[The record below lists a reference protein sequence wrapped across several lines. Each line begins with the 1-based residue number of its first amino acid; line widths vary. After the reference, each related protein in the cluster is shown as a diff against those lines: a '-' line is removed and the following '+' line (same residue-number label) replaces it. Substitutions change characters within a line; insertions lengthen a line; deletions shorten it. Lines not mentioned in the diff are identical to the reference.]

1 MKVLAVINPISGGK
15 DKYEFKWFLR
25 ESCQRYGI
33 DLHEFSTTEHLEK
46 DKVRFGQHL
55 DKVKPDRILSVGGDG
70 TLLFTVTQLI
80 GKKIPVGVIPFGSA
94 NGMAVE
100 LGISMDPPVALEDFL
115 ISRYQRELD
124 LIRVNDRHYCM
135 HIGDVGLNARV
146 VEKFSKDE
154 NRGFF
159 TYAKYF
165 ISELQTA
172 ELIDFCVK
180 TEDGEKHLSG
190 YLLALANAR
199 KYGSGARLNNIGS
212 PFDGNFELVAG
223 LKKDIGSLFYIGLTR
238 FSEEI
243 DMNDIVEVIQC
254 KKAEIT
260 LKEPH
265 ILQLDGEVIEKTNKI
280 TAEIIP
286 GAVPLILL
294 ENTGAS

>member
-15 DKYEFKWFLR
+15 DKYEFKWLLR
-25 ESCQRYGI
+25 ESCRQYGI
-33 DLHEFSTTEHLEK
+33 ELEEFNTTSDLDKDKARFARQLEK
-46 DKVRFGQHL
+46 TRPERV
-55 DKVKPDRILSVGGDG
+55 LSVGGDG

-80 GKKIPVGVIPFGSA
+80 GKQIPVGIIPFGSA

-100 LGISMDPPVALEDFL
+100 LGISMDPAVALEDFL
-115 ISRYQRELD
+115 ISRYERKLD
-124 LIRVNDRHYCM
+124 LIKVNGRHYCM

-165 ISELQTA
+165 ISELQAA
-172 ELIDFCVK
+172 ELIDFSIK
-180 TEDGEKHLSG
+180 TEEGEKKLSG

-199 KYGSGARLNNIGS
+199 KYGSGAMLNNIGS
-212 PFDGNFELVAG
+212 PFDGKFELVAG

-243 DMNDIVEVIQC
+243 DMNDIVEVVQC
-254 KKAEIT
+254 KTAEIS

-265 ILQLDGEVIEKTNKI
+265 ILQLDGEVIGKTDKI
-280 TAEIIP
+280 KAEIVP

-294 ENTGAS
+294 ENTSG